1 MSKLGRVRDAIQW
14 YEGMLLMPQH
24 FQQNDHRLHQLLSFH
39 INTAVSH
46 HWGITHFTFDP
57 AILVAG
63 KLRILELEAIMPDGL
78 VVSTY
83 ANEGDFL
90 EINLTSFIETLK
102 TKPLKVFLVI
112 PEYKPGSLNVSREEA
127 RFMSK
132 DGFQVVDENTGEG
145 KMAFP
150 ILQPNLSLFIGD
162 EAPSRFVS
170 LPLME
175 IHYAT
180 NGFALTDYT
189 APLLKVE
196 TDSSLGLL
204 GLGLAKTMREKIA
217 FLGDQLYSNTGDIMS
232 AEAEQSIRAL
242 TTGLLALEAILHAG
256 TAHPFQLYLQLATVA
271 SHVSTLNLG
280 QMPPVFNAY
289 QHNDI
294 RTSYVELIT
303 YINLMLARIQEG
315 YFIVPF
321 NQKDRLFSLP
331 LKREWIGNSLILG
344 VKASPAMNEKDL
356 VAWLMNT
363 LIASETHVA
372 PSRDKRILGASRKII
387 EGDNELNL
395 FPAKDVLLFT
405 VETDPKFIKPDEDL
419 QIFNIADSQEKRPIE
434 LVLYVPKNNLE
445 KINT

>member
-46 HWGITHFTFDP
+46 HWGITHFNFDP

-90 EINLTSFIETLK
+90 EFNLTPFVETLK

-112 PEYKPGSLNVSREEA
+112 PEYKPGTLNVSREEA

-132 DGFQVVDENTGEG
+132 DGSQVDDENTGEG

-150 ILQPNLSLFIGD
+150 TLQPNLSLFIG
-162 EAPSRFVS
+162 EETPARFVA

-175 IHYAT
+175 IHYST
-180 NGFALTDYT
+180 NGFAVTEYI

-196 TDSSLGLL
+196 TDSPLGLL
-204 GLGLAKTMREKIA
+204 GLDLAKAMREKIA

-242 TTGLLALEAILHAG
+242 TTGLLSLEAILHAG
-256 TAHPFQLYLQLATVA
+256 TAHPFQLYLQLASVA

-280 QMPPVFNAY
+280 QMPPVFKAY

-294 RTSYVELIT
+294 RTSYMELIT

-315 YFIVPF
+315 YFVVPF
-321 NQKDRLFSLP
+321 SQKDRLFSLP
-331 LKREWIGNSLILG
+331 LKRDWMSNSLILG
-344 VKASPAMNEKDL
+344 VVIKSKYVKHSFRNSCCPK
-356 VAWLMNT
+356 
-363 LIASETHVA
+363 
-372 PSRDKRILGASRKII
+372 SRQTYSWCFA
-387 EGDNELNL
+387 
-395 FPAKDVLLFT
+395 
-405 VETDPKFIKPDEDL
+405 
-419 QIFNIADSQEKRPIE
+419 
-434 LVLYVPKNNLE
+434 
-445 KINT
+445 